1 MIMNYLLGLDAGT
14 TSTRTILIDENGRV
28 VAVCSRKYPMV
39 VPRHGW
45 AEQEA
50 EDWYRAA
57 ILTVREVLEKSGIDA
72 REIIGIGLS
81 GQMHGAVVLDKSG
94 KPIRPV
100 MIWCDNRAYRQTEK
114 IYDIFGYHNFI
125 KLSYNQAL
133 PGYIAPKLLWIKDN
147 EPENYKKINRFL
159 FPKDYI
165 RYRFSGVFATE
176 VSDASGSVMM
186 DIPNRCW
193 SDEIVSGLDID
204 KKILPDIFESVDI
217 ISKVNSETAQTTGL
231 VEGTPIAGGGGDNA
245 AGAIGTGIIREGVIS
260 DSLGTSGVLFIHTDS
275 PVFDPE
281 GRFHCT
287 CHTVPYKWN
296 LLGATLS
303 AAGSLKWYGDRFGM
317 DKNYSKKYP
326 DVTDVYE
333 LLNRQVEEIKPA
345 SDGLLFLPYLIGE
358 RTPYSDAHA
367 RGVFFGISYLHTS
380 SHFVRS
386 IMEGVAFSQR
396 DCLEIAKELGAKH
409 DKVILTGGG
418 SRSKVWRQI
427 MADILNSNIAI
438 NNVNEG
444 PAFGAALIA
453 GVGTGLYS
461 DVEDAHN
468 RTVEETDSIVPIEK
482 NVVLYDR
489 LYDIYRNL
497 YNDLKHDFKKIT
509 ELQK

>member
-1 MIMNYLLGLDAGT
+1 MIMYYLLGLDAGT
-14 TSTRTILIDENGRV
+14 TSTRAILIDENGRLI
-28 VAVCSRKYPMV
+28 ATSSRDYPML

-50 EDWYRAA
+50 EDWYKAA
-57 ILTVREVLEKSGIDA
+57 VLTIRDVLEKSGIDA
-72 REIIGIGLS
+72 GGIAGIGLS
-81 GQMHGAVVLDKSG
+81 GQMHGAVVLDIHG
-94 KPIRPV
+94 KPVRPV
-100 MIWCDNRAYRQTEK
+100 MIWCDNRAYMQTKK
-114 IYDIFGYHNFI
+114 IYDIFGYYNFI

-133 PGYIAPKLLWIKDN
+133 PGYIAPKLLWIRDN

-159 FPKDYI
+159 FPKDYL
-165 RYRFSGVFATE
+165 RYRFSGVYASE

-186 DIPNRCW
+186 DIPNRRW
-193 SDEIVSGLDID
+193 SDEIISGLEID
-204 KKILPDIFESVDI
+204 KKILPDIFESVV
-217 ISKVNSETAQTTGL
+217 ISSRVNSETAAATGL
-231 VEGTPIAGGGGDNA
+231 VAGTPIAGGGGDNA
-245 AGAIGTGIIREGVIS
+245 AGAIGTGIIREGVMS
-260 DSLGTSGVLFIHTDS
+260 DSLGTSGVVFIHTDK

-303 AAGSLKWYGDRFGM
+303 AAGSLKWYADNFGVSRDFIERYPETGD
-317 DKNYSKKYP
+317 D
-326 DVTDVYE
+326 YE
-333 LLNRQVEEIKPA
+333 LLNRQAEGVNPG

-367 RGVFFGISYLHTS
+367 RGVFFGISYIHTS

-396 DCLEIAKELGAKH
+396 DCLEIARELGSGS
-409 DKVILTGGG
+409 DRVVLVGGG
-418 SRSKVWRQI
+418 SRSRIWRQI

-438 NNVNEG
+438 NNINEG

-453 GVGTGLYS
+453 GVGVGLYS

-468 RTVEETDSIVPIEK
+468 KTVKEIENIAPVEA
-482 NVVLYDR
+482 NVFLYDR

-497 YNDLKHDFKKIT
+497 YNDLKLDFKKIADI
-509 ELQK
+509 